1 MKTLAAL
8 FTFCYLLFSG
18 FPGGASGEELSTNAG
33 DIRDKGSK
41 KKKIKIQSLGQED
54 SPGGGPGHPL
64 QYSCLRITWTE
75 EPGGLHSTV
84 SHRLGHN

>member
-41 KKKIKIQSLGQED
+41 KKKKDKD
-54 SPGGGPGHPL
+54 SIPGSGRFPWRRAWPPTPILLPENHMDRGAW
-64 QYSCLRITWTE
+64 RATF
-75 EPGGLHSTV
+75 HSV
-84 SHRLGHN
+84 A